1 MFKVYHLAA
10 RPRPGVDR
18 AWEDIYTDVSHA
30 MIQAWRN
37 GDGEEFFSIS
47 MDKPVFITADQLKVQ
62 VPVSQANSYRV
73 LMAHS
78 YRMTISIV
86 FDEHKD
92 MKEVISIMNPQENP
106 LPGTPGKLNAKMS
119 TLLDCAEDG
128 IRSPLYFTT
137 GGKSYSLGFD
147 MSVDAGWEVPKET
160 SMQLYNR
167 ALRFVRGEQLLS
179 PISEPSTP
187 ASVTRLSYW
196 FCNQVRPRTIPVEG
210 FLCLF
215 CDRRDYHSLDR
226 LYHHF
231 KSEHDMFTFKLNRPG
246 ADARACLQCDFEVEV
261 DISDRYSDP
270 RVNNNNNNN
279 ANPRDIHWVAPLRP
293 FDLKAYLRGDES
305 WIKTGLG
312 LKKKLHPG
320 LRIAPLPQGA
330 VEPKKPMEVL
340 DMPVVERKRHRV
352 PKAPAGLRFYRSD
365 SKRLLVEGELLSE
378 SDDEISEN
386 WLKLRRNLATKDAEV
401 ATPAKIFM
409 MKWDDYMQDEHL
421 CGDTHLGDAV
431 VRFAR
436 KYRSWLKTQARMGN
450 EFLRKTSE
458 LYSDSIICSEVFRAC
473 IDFIDGDGNMMDTL
487 AASTET
493 RKHQPTPTSE
503 PNGSSSRQSDGRMKR
518 KYIPGGPGGGGK
530 FLDVLDDDRKRRSKK
545 ARPSINQENSIHSNQ
560 ECAYALPTPQDLDG
574 FFSWVEEAGQDSS
587 TKPPLQEASPQQP
600 TIAVQSGCT
609 CGKVV
614 DDDIAAIS
622 CANLV
627 STMLS
632 VSHAARIT
640 LNIGLS
646 AERVPPEMCWSHKQ
660 ETKMGLFRMQI
671 MKGTDR
677 RSSRGIYRLP
687 LIGLV
692 GRKLF
697 LDAPAAMGEDTV
709 PKYTSGPFFSGTRLL
724 WGDKTDPLLRQLLTA
739 VRFWGRRKGVRVQRG
754 RQEQAH
760 SAYPRWW
767 FSQHFLF
774 FTVSKNTEEA
784 SSSL

>member
-196 FCNQVRPRTIPVEG
+196 FCNQ
-210 FLCLF
+210 
-215 CDRRDYHSLDR
+215 
-226 LYHHF
+226 
-231 KSEHDMFTFKLNRPG
+231 
-246 ADARACLQCDFEVEV
+246 
-261 DISDRYSDP
+261 
-270 RVNNNNNNN
+270 
-279 ANPRDIHWVAPLRP
+279 
-293 FDLKAYLRGDES
+293 AYLRGDES

-421 CGDTHLGDAV
+421 C
-431 VRFAR
+431 
-436 KYRSWLKTQARMGN
+436 K
-450 EFLRKTSE
+450 
-458 LYSDSIICSEVFRAC
+458 
-473 IDFIDGDGNMMDTL
+473 
-487 AASTET
+487 
-493 RKHQPTPTSE
+493 
-503 PNGSSSRQSDGRMKR
+503 NGQ
-518 KYIPGGPGGGGK
+518 
-530 FLDVLDDDRKRRSKK
+530 
-545 ARPSINQENSIHSNQ
+545 
-560 ECAYALPTPQDLDG
+560 
-574 FFSWVEEAGQDSS
+574 
-587 TKPPLQEASPQQP
+587 
-600 TIAVQSGCT
+600 
-609 CGKVV
+609 
-614 DDDIAAIS
+614 
-622 CANLV
+622 
-627 STMLS
+627 
-632 VSHAARIT
+632 
-640 LNIGLS
+640 
-646 AERVPPEMCWSHKQ
+646 
-660 ETKMGLFRMQI
+660 
-671 MKGTDR
+671 
-677 RSSRGIYRLP
+677 
-687 LIGLV
+687 
-692 GRKLF
+692 
-697 LDAPAAMGEDTV
+697 
-709 PKYTSGPFFSGTRLL
+709 
-724 WGDKTDPLLRQLLTA
+724 
-739 VRFWGRRKGVRVQRG
+739 
-754 RQEQAH
+754 
-760 SAYPRWW
+760 
-767 FSQHFLF
+767 
-774 FTVSKNTEEA
+774 
-784 SSSL
+784 

>member
-1 MFKVYHLAA
+1 MNSSTEFRKYGGNGALYLIIDRSRQRRFLRRNIKQALDQHAHALRAPQSSTNNGMCEDACEKAWSAPDSATMAALNERVKPVLRVDVKHLFPTGANSDLAQSRVKTKTYAAPCRLMFKVYHLAA
-10 RPRPGVDR
+10 RPRPGADR
-18 AWEDIYTDVSHA
+18 AWEDIYTDVSRA
-30 MIQAWRN
+30 MVQAWRN

-62 VPVSQANSYRV
+62 VPISQANSYRI

-78 YRMTISIV
+78 YRTTISIV

-92 MKEVISIMNPQENP
+92 MKEALSIMNPQENP

-128 IRSPLYFTT
+128 IRSPLYFTS

-147 MSVDAGWEVPKET
+147 MSVDAGWEAPKET

-231 KSEHDMFTFKLNRPG
+231 KSEHDMFTFKLHRPG
-246 ADARACLQCDFEVEV
+246 ADARACLQCDIEVEV

-270 RVNNNNNNN
+270 RVKNNNI
-279 ANPRDIHWVAPLRP
+279 ANPRDIHWVAPLKP
-293 FDLKAYLRGDES
+293 FDLEAYLRGDES

-330 VEPKKPMEVL
+330 VEPKKPIEVL
-340 DMPVVERKRHRV
+340 DMPIVERKRHRV
-352 PKAPAGLRFYRSD
+352 PKAPSGLRFYRSD
-365 SKRLLVEGELLSE
+365 SKRLLVEGEFLSE

-503 PNGSSSRQSDGRMKR
+503 PNGSSSRQSDSRMKR

-545 ARPSINQENSIHSNQ
+545 ARPSIDQENSMHSNQ
-560 ECAYALPTPQDLDG
+560 DYFVCQLGEYHAIR
-574 FFSWVEEAGQDSS
+574 
-587 TKPPLQEASPQQP
+587 
-600 TIAVQSGCT
+600 IA
-609 CGKVV
+609 CGT
-614 DDDIAAIS
+614 
-622 CANLV
+622 N
-627 STMLS
+627 
-632 VSHAARIT
+632 
-640 LNIGLS
+640 NF
-646 AERVPPEMCWSHKQ
+646 E
-660 ETKMGLFRMQI
+660 
-671 MKGTDR
+671 
-677 RSSRGIYRLP
+677 YR
-687 LIGLV
+687 
-692 GRKLF
+692 
-697 LDAPAAMGEDTV
+697 
-709 PKYTSGPFFSGTRLL
+709 
-724 WGDKTDPLLRQLLTA
+724 
-739 VRFWGRRKGVRVQRG
+739 
-754 RQEQAH
+754 
-760 SAYPRWW
+760 
-767 FSQHFLF
+767 
-774 FTVSKNTEEA
+774 TVSGESTT
-784 SSSL
+784 